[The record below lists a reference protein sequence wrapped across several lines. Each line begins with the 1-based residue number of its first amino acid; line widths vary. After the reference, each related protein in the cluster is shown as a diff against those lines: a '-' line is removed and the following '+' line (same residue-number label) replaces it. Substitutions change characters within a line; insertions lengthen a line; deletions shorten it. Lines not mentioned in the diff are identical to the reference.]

1 MYTLQAS
8 GGRCQV
14 HLADPPGSILYS
26 YVSSGGKRTD
36 RSGSGSI
43 TEGIGQG
50 RITENLRDAVPLLD
64 GALYIED
71 SRTIAMVYRLLKDEG
86 IFAGA
91 SSALN
96 VVAAGDL
103 ARKLGPGKTVV
114 TVICDGAYRYQGRL
128 FSRKWLEAKGL
139 YESIPADC
147 RHFVTLP

>member
-1 MYTLQAS
+1 MF
-8 GGRCQV
+8 
-14 HLADPPGSILYS
+14 LADPPGSVLYS
-26 YVSSGGKRTD
+26 YVNSKGARMDRTP
-36 RSGSGSI
+36 GASI

-64 GALYIED
+64 GALFIED
-71 SRTIAMVYRLLKDEG
+71 ARTIAMVYRLLKDEG

-114 TVICDGAYRYQGRL
+114 TMICDGAHRYQGRL
-128 FSRKWLEAKGL
+128 FSRSWLEGKKL
-139 YESIPADC
+139 YDAIPEDC
-147 RHFVTLP
+147 RHLVTLP